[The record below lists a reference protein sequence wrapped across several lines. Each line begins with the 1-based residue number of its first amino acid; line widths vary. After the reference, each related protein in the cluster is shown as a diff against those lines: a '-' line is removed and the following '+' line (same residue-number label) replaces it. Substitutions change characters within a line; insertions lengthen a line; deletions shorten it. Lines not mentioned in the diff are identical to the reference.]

1 MNTDKRI
8 ELTQVAQIA
17 DQIDYL
23 EALFVDLDGAP
34 ESQRVTMAKL
44 RTLGMLAAA
53 YNKAGFC
60 RAAAECLRLSE
71 PYFCQLIAH
80 TEEPLNENIVDS
92 LIWNYLAL
100 GAYVEA
106 RRAARLTA
114 DIVGYKLSATSLA
127 RIELARKKR
136 SKTPDKAPEDQ
147 TPAEL
152 AAEAARLEA
161 VRVAETARITRWYN
175 DQFQALI
182 STHEKSANNLA
193 LRVRRMKG
201 LKAEEC
207 SDVKTVTPLPVVP
220 QAVSA

>member
-1 MNTDKRI
+1 MNTEKRI
-8 ELTQVAQIA
+8 ELTQVAQLT

-34 ESQRVTMAKL
+34 ETQRVTMAKL

-53 YNKAGFC
+53 YNKGGFC

-71 PYFCQLIAH
+71 PYFCQWIAH
-80 TEEPLNENIVDS
+80 TEQPLNENVVDS
-92 LIWNYLAL
+92 LVWSYLAL
-100 GAYVEA
+100 GAYIDA

-114 DIVGYKLSATSLA
+114 DVVGYRLSG
-127 RIELARKKR
+127 
-136 SKTPDKAPEDQ
+136 KTPASADKDKDKIES
-147 TPAEL
+147 
-152 AAEAARLEA
+152 ARL
-161 VRVAETARITRWYN
+161 AETARIARWYN

-193 LRVRRMKG
+193 LRVRRMK
-201 LKAEEC
+201 AP
-207 SDVKTVTPLPVVP
+207 KTVESSGSTVVTPLPVVP